1 MANRTFRESIG
12 MGAFEDTWPP
22 FMTDQERHDFH
33 KNGTTPEV
41 KRCWQ
46 LGKLYRKRGHL
57 TPAEVRELDVLLGVH
72 GCFERW
78 VKRSKQEEKV
88 ASLFGGNDTP
98 EERRRHSPDPM
109 PRTP

>member
-1 MANRTFRESIG
+1 MMYRTFRESIG
-12 MGAFEDTWPP
+12 MGAFADTWPP
-22 FMTDQERHDFH
+22 FMTGQERHDFH

-57 TPAEVRELDVLLGVH
+57 TPPEIRELDVLLGEQ

-78 VKRSKQEEKV
+78 VKASEQKGKLEEQT
-88 ASLFGGNDTP
+88 ASLFGGAP
-98 EERRRHSPDPM
+98 EASP
-109 PRTP
+109 